1 MGDGDVT
8 RTLYCTD
15 VEGTELRVAI
25 RGVPGA
31 DPSWESDGRYRF
43 DGVVRSTSPGG
54 ELLLPAGVG
63 SAERSDAPER
73 RAYPPSADLDDPW
86 LTQLGASDD
95 VVVLTVQ
102 PRPTDGS
109 PSPRADAPESFEVG
123 AVCSREPIGV
133 TARYWYGLL

>member
-15 VEGTELRVAI
+15 VGGTELRVAI

-31 DPSWESDGRYRF
+31 DPSWE
-43 DGVVRSTSPGG
+43 
-54 ELLLPAGVG
+54 
-63 SAERSDAPER
+63 
-73 RAYPPSADLDDPW
+73 
-86 LTQLGASDD
+86 SDD

-133 TARYWYGLL
+133 TARYWYGLLYGLL